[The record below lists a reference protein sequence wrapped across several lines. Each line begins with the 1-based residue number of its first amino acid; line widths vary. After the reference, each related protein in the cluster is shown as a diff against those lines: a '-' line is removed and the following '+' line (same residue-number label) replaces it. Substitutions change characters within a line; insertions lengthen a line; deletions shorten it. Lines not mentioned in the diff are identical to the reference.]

1 MAHRVDLMASELPH
15 QPQHP
20 IELLQSELVHE
31 NPWWRIY
38 FDHVTFPN
46 GAAGRHLRLVTASNK
61 PGAVAVVVSEFADG
75 PHIAFV
81 SQWRYAQQEAMWELP
96 RGFSDPQD
104 ATPAESAA
112 REVAEETGLT
122 VTSTKRL
129 GALSAD
135 SSIITGSVEVFLV
148 EAHGTIQHD
157 DEVSKLAWIPTGDIL
172 ELCASGALKD
182 SFSLAAITLAL
193 ADPAIRPMFFN

>member
-1 MAHRVDLMASELPH
+1 MAVEFPH
-15 QPQHP
+15 APQHP
-20 IELLQSELVHE
+20 IELLQAELVHE
-31 NPWWRIY
+31 NPWWMIY

-46 GAAGRHLRLVTASNK
+46 GTDGRHLRLVTAANK
-61 PGAVAVVVSEFADG
+61 PGAVAVVVGRFADS

-96 RGFSDPQD
+96 RGFGDPQD
-104 ATPAESAA
+104 TTPAESAA

-129 GALSAD
+129 GVLSAD
-135 SSIITGSVEVFLV
+135 SSIITGGVEVFLV
-148 EAHGTIQHD
+148 EAHGTIQYD
-157 DEVSKLAWIPTGDIL
+157 DEVSHLAWMPASSVL

-182 SFSLAAITLAL
+182 SFSLAAIALAF
-193 ADPAIRPMFFN
+193 ADPAVRQIFMKQA